1 MLNEDE
7 AKIIRRIYGLFLQ
20 GRSLYA
26 IAKVLTSEGIPTPG
40 GKKVWGKAVVLSI
53 LTNEKYKGDA
63 LLQKVYT
70 TDFLTKKKKKNEG
83 EILQYYVEGNHEAI
97 ISPAVFDQVQ
107 ILMQS
112 REQGKNLNSCVNIF
126 SSKIKCGDCGGWY
139 GSKFSILM
147 TSTEKSSGSAIT
159 SLTAEINVLR
169 HTWMRIP

>member
-20 GRSLYA
+20 GRSPYA
-26 IAKVLTSEGIPTPG
+26 IAKVLTSEGILTPG

-97 ISPAVFDQVQ
+97 
-107 ILMQS
+107 
-112 REQGKNLNSCVNIF
+112 
-126 SSKIKCGDCGGWY
+126 KIGR
-139 GSKFSILM
+139 
-147 TSTEKSSGSAIT
+147 AH
-159 SLTAEINVLR
+159 V
-169 HTWMRIP
+169 